1 MTTSRSTSRETGC
14 PSEPARSAGRP
25 VDEVRSQV
33 AIALDGV
40 RDLQRSALAIYGRLE
55 VDRALNWTMEELG
68 ELAQAVRLGADR
80 SRLEEELGQLA
91 AWTLCLANIL
101 DLNLAAAVRSAIEE
115 EIDRQLVKHGR
126 LKPYQGRS

>member
-1 MTTSRSTSRETGC
+1 
-14 PSEPARSAGRP
+14 
-25 VDEVRSQV
+25 VRSQV
-33 AIALDGV
+33 AVALGGV
-40 RDLQRSALAIYGRLE
+40 RDLQRSALGIYGRLE

-68 ELAQAVRLGADR
+68 ELAQAVRLGEDR

-101 DLNLAAAVRSAIEE
+101 DLDLAAAVWSAIEE
-115 EIDRQLVKHGR
+115 EVDRQLVKHGR

>member
-1 MTTSRSTSRETGC
+1 
-14 PSEPARSAGRP
+14 
-25 VDEVRSQV
+25 V